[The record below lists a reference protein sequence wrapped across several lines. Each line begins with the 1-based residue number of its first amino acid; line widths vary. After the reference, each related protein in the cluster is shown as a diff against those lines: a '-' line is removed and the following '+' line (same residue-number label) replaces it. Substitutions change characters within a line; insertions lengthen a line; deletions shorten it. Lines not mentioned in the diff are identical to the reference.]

1 MILSHQ
7 PVSEA
12 RSHPEEVLSGVGPLH
27 RPLQSEEGVVLYGTL
42 PQMLG
47 GLLALE
53 TEHERVFL
61 LLSMVVILDNHQL
74 QLLTVEVQLCHL
86 RPVKYKEYNTSTCVF
101 TLANFVFIYTLNG
114 YRSSGT

>member
-1 MILSHQ
+1 MNLSDR

-12 RSHPEEVLSGVGPLH
+12 RSHPEKVLSSVGSLH
-27 RPLQSEEGVVLYGTL
+27 WPLQSEEGVVLYGTL

-53 TEHERVFL
+53 TEYERVFL
-61 LLSMVVILDNHQL
+61 LLSVVVVLDNHQL
-74 QLLTVEVQLCHL
+74 QLLTMEVQLCHL
-86 RPVKYKEYNTSTCVF
+86 RPVKYIEYNTSTCYF
-101 TLANFVFIYTLNG
+101 TLSYCVFLYTLNG

>member
-12 RSHPEEVLSGVGPLH
+12 RSHPEEVLSSVGSLH

-47 GLLALE
+47 GFLAL
-53 TEHERVFL
+53 
-61 LLSMVVILDNHQL
+61 
-74 QLLTVEVQLCHL
+74 
-86 RPVKYKEYNTSTCVF
+86 
-101 TLANFVFIYTLNG
+101 
-114 YRSSGT
+114 